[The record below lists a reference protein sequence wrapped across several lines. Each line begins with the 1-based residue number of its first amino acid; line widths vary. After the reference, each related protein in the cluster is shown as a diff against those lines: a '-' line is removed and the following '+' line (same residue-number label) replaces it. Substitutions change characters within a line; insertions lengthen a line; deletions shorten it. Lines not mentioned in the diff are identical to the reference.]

1 MDDCFAALE
10 QAFALYRQDL
20 ENCVK
25 KSKPTDGLLGFGR
38 SLKDDPCHDRFD
50 ERVKEAVD
58 GICAV
63 SPSSENASLALR
75 ALLRDDMASWPL
87 AAQWMLRAIE
97 RHSLSLIPFL
107 TPEAAAVFFRE
118 YTARYKP
125 WDRLPV
131 QQEIHR
137 ALKRRAGSGR

>member
-1 MDDCFAALE
+1 MEDCFAALE
-10 QAFALYRQDL
+10 QAFTLYRQDL

-58 GICAV
+58 GICAA
-63 SPSSENASLALR
+63 SPSPADASRAME
-75 ALLRDDMASWPL
+75 ALLRHETASWPL

-97 RHSLSLIPFL
+97 RHSIPLIPLL
-107 TPEAAAVFFRE
+107 TPEAAALFLKE
-118 YTARYKP
+118 YAAQYKP

-131 QQEIHR
+131 QQEIYK
-137 ALKRRAGSGR
+137 ALKRRAGR

>member
-1 MDDCFAALE
+1 MEERFAALE
-10 QAFALYRQDL
+10 QAFIIYRQDL
-20 ENCVK
+20 EACVR

-50 ERVKEAVD
+50 ERVKGAVD
-58 GICAV
+58 GICAA
-63 SPSSENASLALR
+63 SPSAEDAAR
-75 ALLRDDMASWPL
+75 TVRMLLRDDMSSWPM

-97 RHSLSLIPFL
+97 RHSIPLITFL
-107 TPEAAAVFFRE
+107 APTDAAVFLKD

-131 QQEIHR
+131 QQEI
-137 ALKRRAGSGR
+137 

>member
-1 MDDCFAALE
+1 MEECFAALD
-10 QAFALYRQDL
+10 QAFTIYRQDL
-20 ENCVK
+20 ENYAR

-38 SLKDDPCHDRFD
+38 ALKDDPCHDRFD

-58 GICAV
+58 GIRAG
-63 SPSSENASLALR
+63 SPSPENASLAVR

-118 YTARYKP
+118 YAARYKP

-131 QQEIHR
+131 QQEIYR
-137 ALKRRAGSGR
+137 ALKRRAGGGR